1 MSRIRNRQSTTS
13 TTVKKPINKFIIT
26 GSSLNA
32 VLDYVRKTAVV
43 QGSASDQRAVHL
55 RLAHQL
61 TRVRRL
67 HAATI
72 LDSHTPGNRRVE
84 HRSQLLADEG
94 VGVLRLL
101 RRGVFARANG
111 PDRFVSHD
119 RFLHLFAGQT
129 R

>member
-1 MSRIRNRQSTTS
+1 MSRIRNRQSSTS

-32 VLDYVRKTAVV
+32 VLDNIRKTAVV
-43 QGSASDQRAVHL
+43 QGSAANERAVHF

-61 TRVRRL
+61 ARVRWL
-67 HAATI
+67 HTATI
-72 LDSHTPGNRRVE
+72 LDSHAPGNCPVE
-84 HRSQLLADEG
+84 HRGQLLADEG

-119 RFLHLFAGQT
+119 RFLHLFGG
-129 R
+129 